1 MTPYTIER
9 LYPGKLKISSY
20 IFKHLHHPE
29 DAIRAYFSRFTG
41 VKKVRYYKNAG
52 RLVIEY
58 DPEDFD
64 LIEFINTLE
73 NTKREILLEDISKEK
88 VSQPARES
96 SSRWLA
102 ITSLG
107 FIPYLLR
114 GVIPNYALAGITLI
128 CAKPLFEKFLRSL
141 RSKNLDVH
149 FLDSSAVVL
158 ASLTGNPL
166 SAHTMVF
173 LLALGDYL
181 AERVEKKAYSQI
193 EKLFSYREDRAWL
206 VTGNGQ
212 AVRVKAMDLKEGDL
226 VVVYAGEKVPA
237 DGSVEEGEA
246 LINQASL
253 TGESNPV
260 HKKKGDKVYAGTYL
274 EDGKIYVRVES
285 AGENTT
291 IAKIARIVEESIKEP
306 INIQRRA
313 EEFANR
319 FVLPTVALALGSYL
333 STGQLS
339 RLSSTLIIDYH
350 TGVHL
355 TTPLAVLSAV
365 AHASS
370 FGILIKSGSKL
381 ETLSR
386 TDTFVLDKTGTLT
399 VGSPSIEDVV
409 GIELPDEEVLLYAA
423 SLDQRITHPVA
434 KAIVKLAQSNGMELI
449 PRENSQ
455 YHIGMGIEGELQGT
469 RFMLGSTRFMQK
481 KKVKIGQEI
490 RQLVDK
496 FHSEAKSVLY
506 LVREKTIVGLLTFR
520 DPIREEAKDV
530 VAQLKKMG
538 KRVVLCTGD
547 NEGVAKYMAQML
559 GIDEYYARV
568 FPAEKAQLVQRLQQE
583 GRVVAFVGDGVNDSP
598 ALSVA
603 NVGISLRS
611 GTDIAIEVADIVIGD
626 SLWHLVDVID
636 IAHETLSKLRNIYAL
651 NTLFNT
657 VGLMGA
663 VSGLAGPGLS
673 TLINNGSTLLLGLY
687 ATKKPKRR

>member
-1 MTPYTIER
+1 MIPYTIEKF
-9 LYPGKLKISSY
+9 YPGKLKISSY

-41 VKKVRYYKNAG
+41 VKKVRYYKRAG
-52 RLVIEY
+52 KLVIEY
-58 DPEDFD
+58 DPENFD

-73 NTKREILLEDISKEK
+73 NTKGEILLEDISKEK
-88 VSQPARES
+88 VSQSTRES

-102 ITSLG
+102 ITSIG

-114 GVIPNYALAGITLI
+114 GVIPNYALAGLTLI
-128 CAKPLFEKFLRSL
+128 CAKPLFERFLRSL
-141 RSKNLDVH
+141 RNKNLDVH
-149 FLDSSAVVL
+149 FLDSSAVVI
-158 ASLTGNPL
+158 ASLTGSPL

-181 AERVEKKAYSQI
+181 AERVEKKAHSQI
-193 EKLFSYREDRAWL
+193 EKLFSYREDSAWL
-206 VTGNGQ
+206 ATGNGQ
-212 AVRVKAMDLKEGDL
+212 AIRVKAMDLKEGDL

-237 DGSVEEGEA
+237 DGYVEEGEA

-260 HKKKGDKVYAGTYL
+260 HKKKGDKVYAGTYV

-285 AGENTT
+285 VGENTT

-333 STGQLS
+333 FTGQLD

-399 VGSPSIEDVV
+399 VGNPSIEDIV
-409 GIELPDEEVLLYAA
+409 GIELPEEKVLLYAA
-423 SLDQRITHPVA
+423 SLDQRIVHPVA
-434 KAIVKLAQSNGMELI
+434 KAIVKLAQSKGMELI

-455 YHIGMGIEGELQGT
+455 YHIGMGIEGELEGT

-481 KKVKIGQEI
+481 KKIKIGQEV

-506 LVREKTIVGLLTFR
+506 LVRKKTIVGLLTFR

-530 VAQLKKMG
+530 VAELKKMG

-547 NEGVAKYMAQML
+547 NEGVARYMSQML

-636 IAHETLSKLRNIYAL
+636 IAHKMLSKLRNIYAL

>member
-73 NTKREILLEDISKEK
+73 NTKREILLEDISKER
-88 VSQPARES
+88 VSQPTRES

-114 GVIPNYALAGITLI
+114 GVIPNYALAGLTLI

-193 EKLFSYREDRAWL
+193 EKLFSYREDSAWL

-260 HKKKGDKVYAGTYL
+260 HKKKEDKVYAGTYL

-423 SLDQRITHPVA
+423 SLDQRIAHPVA

-455 YHIGMGIEGELQGT
+455 YHIGMGIEGELEGIKY
-469 RFMLGSTRFMQK
+469 MLGSTRFMQK

-626 SLWHLVDVID
+626 SLWHLVDVIE
-636 IAHETLSKLRNIYAL
+636 IAQETLGKLRNIYAL

-663 VSGLAGPGLS
+663 VSGFAGPSLS
-673 TLINNGSTLLLGLY
+673 TFINNGSTLLLGLY

>member
-73 NTKREILLEDISKEK
+73 NTKREILLEDISKER

-114 GVIPNYALAGITLI
+114 GVIPNYALAGLTLI

-193 EKLFSYREDRAWL
+193 EKLFSYREDSAWL

-260 HKKKGDKVYAGTYL
+260 HKKKEDKVYAGTYL

-319 FVLPTVALALGSYL
+319 FVLPTVAFALGSYL

-423 SLDQRITHPVA
+423 SLDQRIAHPVA

-455 YHIGMGIEGELQGT
+455 YHIGMGIEGELEGIKY
-469 RFMLGSTRFMQK
+469 MLGSTRFMQK

-626 SLWHLVDVID
+626 SLWHLVDVIE
-636 IAHETLSKLRNIYAL
+636 IAQETLGKLRNIYAL

-663 VSGLAGPGLS
+663 VSGFAGPSLS
-673 TLINNGSTLLLGLY
+673 TFINNGSTLLLGLY

>member
-423 SLDQRITHPVA
+423 SLDQRIAHPVA

-455 YHIGMGIEGELQGT
+455 YHIGMGIEGELEGIKY
-469 RFMLGSTRFMQK
+469 MLGSTRFMQK

-663 VSGLAGPGLS
+663 VSGLVGPSLS
-673 TLINNGSTLLLGLY
+673 TFINNGSTLLLGLY

>member
-114 GVIPNYALAGITLI
+114 GVIPNYALAGLTLI

-193 EKLFSYREDRAWL
+193 EKLFSYREDSAWL

-260 HKKKGDKVYAGTYL
+260 HKKKEDKVYAGTYL

-603 NVGISLRS
+603 NVGISLRG

-663 VSGLAGPGLS
+663 VSGLAGPSLS
-673 TLINNGSTLLLGLY
+673 TLINNGSTLLLGIY

>member
-114 GVIPNYALAGITLI
+114 GVIPNYALAGLTLI

-193 EKLFSYREDRAWL
+193 EKLFSYREDSAWL

-260 HKKKGDKVYAGTYL
+260 HKKKEDKVYAGTYL

-434 KAIVKLAQSNGMELI
+434 KAMVKLAQSNGMELI

-603 NVGISLRS
+603 NVGISLRG

-663 VSGLAGPGLS
+663 VSGLAGPSLS
-673 TLINNGSTLLLGLY
+673 TLINNGSTLLLGIY

>member
-88 VSQPARES
+88 VSQPTRES

-114 GVIPNYALAGITLI
+114 GVIPNYALAGLTLI

-193 EKLFSYREDRAWL
+193 EKLFSYREDSAWL

-423 SLDQRITHPVA
+423 SLEQRIAHPVA

-455 YHIGMGIEGELQGT
+455 YHIGMGIEGELEGIKY
-469 RFMLGSTRFMQK
+469 MLGSTRFMQK

-626 SLWHLVDVID
+626 SLWHLVDVIE
-636 IAHETLSKLRNIYAL
+636 IAQETLGKLRNIYAL

-663 VSGLAGPGLS
+663 VSGFAGPSLS
-673 TLINNGSTLLLGLY
+673 TFINNGSTLLLGLY